1 MNAFDRFA
9 HLQRMTSLDSAFLD
23 LETPTTPMHIGSV
36 AYLEPGPLRDRNGR
50 VRLNELRRLVDDRLS
65 LAPRF
70 RQRPVPAPFGLGR
83 PVWVEDPEFDVANH
97 VFETVLPAPGSEEQ
111 LADLCTHLMMR
122 TLERSRPLWELWV
135 VDGYAD
141 GSIVLIEKVH
151 HVMMD
156 GVSGVDVALL
166 LTDPTARVQSLAAA
180 AATGMAAGAPAGAA
194 VAGAS
199 TESPPDRSLLFAA
212 GAIDELGL
220 PLAMVGAPLRVAGLL
235 GRALRHPE
243 VASGLAHEVGALGR
257 GALSLLQR
265 NTVAPHTPLNEPV
278 GSHRVLSH
286 VEWPLEEMRAV
297 SKASGCTVNDVALAA
312 VTSGVRSLLL
322 SRGEDPGWR
331 FQVAVPVSTRGATG
345 HLTLGN
351 QVAAFLVPLPVGLPD
366 VFEQLEEVHR
376 ITKARKRQGQAGVV
390 AAVLGSSNRWPTV
403 LVGLLA
409 HLTHH
414 QRFANAVVTNIPGP
428 PAGRYVLGA
437 RMRRIVPLV
446 PLAGNL
452 DLSVGILSYD
462 GEVSFG
468 CLADGEWCPDL
479 VVFTDGILQALKTLA
494 PPRSATR
501 SSKAAAAS

>member
-1 MNAFDRFA
+1 MNAVDRFA
-9 HLQRMTSLDSAFLD
+9 HLQRMTSLDAAFLD

-36 AYLEPGPLRDRNGR
+36 AYLDPGPLRDRSGR
-50 VRLNELRRLVDDRLS
+50 VRLNELRRLVNDRLS

-70 RQRPVPAPFGLGR
+70 RQRPVSAPFGLGR
-83 PVWVEDPEFDVANH
+83 PVWVDDPEFDVANH
-97 VFETVLPAPGSEEQ
+97 VFETVLPAPGSEQQ

-122 TLERSRPLWELWV
+122 TLDRSRPLWELWV

-166 LTDPTARVQSLAAA
+166 VTDPTPRVQSLASA
-180 AATGMAAGAPAGAA
+180 AATGAAAGAVG
-194 VAGAS
+194 GAS
-199 TESPPDRSLLFAA
+199 AASAPDRSLLLA
-212 GAIDELGL
+212 GGALDELGL
-220 PLAMVGAPLRVAGLL
+220 PLAMVGAPLRMAGLL

-243 VASGLAHEVGALGR
+243 VAADLAQEVGALGR
-257 GALSLLQR
+257 GVLSLLQR
-265 NTVAPHTPLNEPV
+265 TTVAPHTPLNEPV

-297 SKASGCTVNDVALAA
+297 AKTAGCTVNDVALAA

-351 QVAAFLVPLPVGLPD
+351 QVAAFLVSLPTGLPEVSD
-366 VFEQLEEVHR
+366 QLEEVHR

-390 AAVLGSSNRWPTV
+390 AAVLGSSNRWPTA
-403 LVGLLA
+403 LVGLVA

-452 DLSVGILSYD
+452 DVSIGILSYD

-468 CLADGEWCPDL
+468 CLADAERCPDL
-479 VVFTDGILQALKTLA
+479 EVFTDGILQALKTLA
-494 PPRSATR
+494 PPRT
-501 SSKAAAAS
+501 SKTAAAS